1 MRQLLDEENLE
12 AVSAVNNDDKNNNPD
27 IFSPEFLGVPDDG
40 TVVAPHIT
48 ALLKKVLVD
57 PKGRD
62 PKTRMNIN
70 QFGEEISKVCKTIK
84 NEYEKDKVKNIFL

>member
-12 AVSAVNNDDKNNNPD
+12 AVSATDDDKNNKPD

-57 PKGRD
+57 KEGRD
-62 PKTRMNIN
+62 PATRLNI
-70 QFGEEISKVCKTIK
+70 
-84 NEYEKDKVKNIFL
+84 Y